1 MQNAKCKVKRQP
13 ANQAQRAKMN
23 RLVEL
28 MPKHT
33 TNQAQVCE
41 EELHVLTAQNDGKCK
56 MQNDSK
62 CKMQSAKRY
71 ADAFYPYHTILSFRP
86 CVKNKNN
93 L

>member
-1 MQNAKCKVKRQP
+1 MS
-13 ANQAQRAKMN
+13 
-23 RLVEL
+23 
-28 MPKHT
+28 KHT
-33 TNQAQVCE
+33 TMRARMCD
-41 EELHVLTAQNDGKCK
+41 EELHVLTAQNDG
-56 MQNDSK
+56 K